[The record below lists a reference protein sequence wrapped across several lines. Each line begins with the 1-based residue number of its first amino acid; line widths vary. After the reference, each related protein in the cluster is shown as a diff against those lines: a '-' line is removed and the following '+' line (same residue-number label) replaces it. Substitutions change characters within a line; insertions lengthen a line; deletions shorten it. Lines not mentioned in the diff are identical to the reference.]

1 MDRQFA
7 AWALAGVLAWPLGAV
22 AAGPFTGED
31 FSGVYDCK
39 GLDSHEGPYEGVVT
53 MTLNPAQSTGEYGA
67 YEFKLEVPGYGVY
80 PGHAATRG
88 NLAAMHFALTDPAPK
103 DFGTGIAVFSTDDQG
118 RLGFHKF
125 YYEPEFK
132 GGNYGMEDCTR
143 R

>member
-1 MDRQFA
+1 MRKQLATLVLVGALLEPLA
-7 AWALAGVLAWPLGAV
+7 A
-22 AAGPFTGED
+22 AAAEPFTGED
-31 FSGVYDCK
+31 YSGVYDCK
-39 GLDSHEGPYEGVVT
+39 GLDSHEGPYDGVVT

-88 NLAAMHFALTDPAPK
+88 NLAAMHFALTDPATK
-103 DFGTGIAVFSTDDQG
+103 DFGTGIAVFSTNDQG
-118 RLGFHKF
+118 RLSFHKF